1 MTVHSEHLGVTLAI
15 MREDCDQLG
24 LEYLERLRSFPPNND
39 ELARIPIVEQTPII
53 RALDKIQSYPFV
65 SFTLGPSATE
75 RFNLCEPETC
85 VKFGTLTAPDVEAI
99 LEVSQPSSFGKGDQ
113 TVYDTNYRNGRE
125 ITAHNMEVQERFFG
139 ESLTE
144 RITRTLCST
153 LFVGQR
159 IKIALYKLAIYE
171 KGGHFDWD
179 RDSTHGDNHHGTV
192 LIALN
197 TSWEGG
203 GLHLRHNGTEACF
216 DLHPIVEKDP
226 QTRTTTSISL
236 RAAAFYTDVEHKV
249 DTVTEGIRLVLQ
261 YDVYI
266 QDEDEDPDS
275 YHHRGHD
282 SKLFVEHL
290 RHGTEAPVPEIFDY
304 SSLKELS
311 DAISEV
317 HKKGT
322 GEVSIPLRHL
332 YRQTSIR
339 PEYLKG
345 VDAVIYEKLS
355 QTFKV
360 SLLPIL
366 LVETIIEDDRG
377 VMSTMVK
384 CDGQASQNERLYPR
398 NRRGYES
405 GNDSDTESE
414 GEQGKNRSKKK
425 ELVSEFHLSGCTDL
439 LQVSIIDYQDYTG
452 NGALC
457 GSANYFGGGMF
468 VYGKDSGE

>member
-1 MTVHSEHLGVTLAI
+1 MAAHSEHLAVTLAK
-15 MREDCDQLG
+15 MREDHDRLG
-24 LEYLERLRSFPPNND
+24 KEYHDRLRSFPPDND
-39 ELARIPIVEQTPII
+39 ELARIPIVEQTPIT

-65 SFTLGPSATE
+65 SFTLGPSATDIILE
-75 RFNLCEPETC
+75 DPETC
-85 VKFGTLTAPDVEAI
+85 VRFGALTAPDVEAI
-99 LEVSQPSSFGKGDQ
+99 LEASQPSSFGKGDQ

-125 ITAHNMEVQERFFG
+125 ITAHNVEVQEHFG
-139 ESLTE
+139 ESLTKK
-144 RITRTLCST
+144 IIRTLCST
-153 LFVGQR
+153 LFVGKR

-171 KGGHFDWD
+171 KGGHFDWH

-216 DLHPIVEKDP
+216 DLHPVVERDP
-226 QTRTTTSISL
+226 QTRTTTSVSL
-236 RAAAFYTDVEHKV
+236 QAVAFYTDVEHKV
-249 DTVTEGIRLVLQ
+249 DTVTEGTRLVLQ
-261 YDVYI
+261 YDVFII

-275 YHHRGHD
+275 YHGCIRD

-290 RHGTEAPVPEIFDY
+290 RSGAEAQVPEIFDH
-304 SSLKELS
+304 SALKELS

-322 GEVSIPLRHL
+322 DEVSIPLRHL
-332 YRQTSIR
+332 YRQASIR

-345 VDAVIYEKLS
+345 VDAVVYEKLL

-366 LVETIIEDDRG
+366 LMETVFEDDSG
-377 VMSTMVK
+377 IMSTIVK
-384 CDGQASQNERLYPR
+384 CDGQASRNEHLYQRP
-398 NRRGYES
+398 RGYES
-405 GNDSDTESE
+405 GNDSDTASE
-414 GEQGKNRSKKK
+414 GEQGQYRSKKK

-439 LQVSIIDYQDYTG
+439 LQVSIIGYTDYTG
-452 NGALC
+452 NDALC

-468 VYGKDSGE
+468 VYAKDSED